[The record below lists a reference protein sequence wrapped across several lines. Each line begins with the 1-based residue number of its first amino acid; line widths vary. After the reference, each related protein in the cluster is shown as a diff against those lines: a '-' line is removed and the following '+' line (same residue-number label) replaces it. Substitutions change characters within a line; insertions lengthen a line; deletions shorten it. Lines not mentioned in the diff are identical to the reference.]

1 MDLFDLLVAKKL
13 NGGGG
18 SSVTIEALS
27 VTSNGTYTASEGYA
41 YSPVS
46 VNVSGIVPSG
56 TLSISANGTYD
67 VTAFASASVLVGGG
81 GSDADEI
88 IQGTLSGNY
97 FNATVTEIYMNAFYG
112 FSNLQSVEFPNCL
125 TVGNQAFASCKNL
138 TQASFPNATTFNQQ
152 AFQSCTKLE
161 NVYAP
166 NLIWASRS
174 STFALCNALSQVS
187 FPKLKNIG
195 AYMFW
200 YDSMITTL
208 SFPEASYI
216 GGSAFEGCKG
226 LMSLYLMSTSMVNLA
241 NWSNVFS
248 ETPMRNSTYT
258 GAFGSIY
265 VPASLVSTYVADTKW
280 SRYESLIVGV

>member
-1 MDLFDLLVAKKL
+1 MNFYDLLLAKKL

-18 SSVTIEALS
+18 SSVTVEALS

-41 YSPVS
+41 FSPVS
-46 VNVSGIVPSG
+46 VNVQS
-56 TLSISANGTYD
+56 
-67 VTAFASASVLVGGG
+67 GG

-97 FNATVTEIYMNAFYG
+97 SNATVTEIYSNAFFN

-125 TVGNQAFASCKNL
+125 TVGNQAFASCINL
-138 TQASFPNATTFNQQ
+138 TQASFPNATVFNQQ
-152 AFQSCTKLE
+152 AFQSCAKLE

-166 NLIWASRS
+166 NLEFASRS
-174 STFALCNALSQVS
+174 STFAQCKALSQVS
-187 FPKLKNIG
+187 FPKLKYIG
-195 AYMFW
+195 TCMFW
-200 YDSMITTL
+200 YDSAISTL
-208 SFPEASYI
+208 SFPSTSYI
-216 GGSAFEGCKG
+216 AGSAFEGCKG
-226 LMSLYLMSTSMVNLA
+226 LMSLYLMSTSMVTLY
-241 NWSNVFS
+241 NWSTTFS